1 MVYFWRN
8 PRQGLASNLNLA
20 EGRMLVTYFTK
31 DVFPRPIT
39 IIQIVE
45 YCTYGPRGLRDV
57 LRKFGLVKIFVR
69 TGFNYFRRGP
79 LDLCLDGRVYK
90 HVIRDSKLDCSGIF
104 DQITT
109 CYLLPGQSKLTYL

>member
-1 MVYFWRN
+1 
-8 PRQGLASNLNLA
+8 
-20 EGRMLVTYFTK
+20 MLVTYFTK
-31 DVFPRPIT
+31 DVFRRPIT

-45 YCTYGPRGLRDV
+45 YFAYGARGLRDV

-90 HVIRDSKLDCSGIF
+90 HVIRDSKLDCSVFLIRLRLLLITRSIKVSYPGRLVV
-104 DQITT
+104 DNHVVELKKQI
-109 CYLLPGQSKLTYL
+109 L